1 MYIIFGLTPQF
12 STTPEKAAAVPFTE
26 QMNNGLA
33 KRKDSFAH
41 QETGTFQSLLQ

>member
-12 STTPEKAAAVPFTE
+12 STTPEKAVAVPFIE

-33 KRKDSFAH
+33 KRKEAFAH
-41 QETGTFQSLLQ
+41 QETGTLQLLLQ